1 MDTIRNITIMGMIQM
16 KVSFNIFLRDIKN
29 IGTNWVA
36 LILIGGLI
44 LLPSLY
50 AWFNIAAS
58 WDPYSQT
65 EQIPIGIV
73 NEDEGAIVR
82 EQEIHVGD
90 ELIETLKDNKSMGWQ
105 FVNRNEAME
114 RLEYGD
120 YYAVIVIP
128 KNFSESLGTV
138 ITDNPEKAKVE
149 YYVNEKINAIA
160 PKITDK
166 GASVIVD
173 QVTRKFTVTVNGVI
187 FEKFN
192 EIGIELGENLP
203 DIKKFE
209 DYLFTLEEK
218 LPEIHRM
225 LNETIND
232 ANRAD
237 EMIRQ
242 AQDFIPEAEDAAAKG
257 ISIVGNAN
265 DLLNQ
270 TEQRLDEIEP
280 KIDEDIA
287 RMQTIVT
294 ETNDFVQ
301 QLEGNLS
308 EENSDKIS
316 GQITNSQDSLNN
328 MEEALNELKNTE
340 DNSNETNDT
349 LDQAIQEIQTI
360 NDNLTNVN
368 EQVNKITDQAAELEK
383 LLPNLKENTSTLKT
397 QLDNFAKDYQE
408 VIKPNVKEKVISAKE
423 SVSRAKEVLE
433 KVQTAIPEVSGML
446 NRTQDKL
453 ANGEDVLDEASNEF
467 PYINEKVNELA
478 NRIREIQGE
487 VDINE
492 LINLLR
498 NDPEAEKGF
507 FEEPVLL
514 NENKVFSIANYGT
527 GMTPFYT
534 VLAIWVGALLLISLL
549 STDVHQARQ
558 NFTSRHVYAGRM
570 MTFLTIGFLQTII
583 VTLGDMILFHVEV
596 REPVWFVLFGMIC
609 SAIFMIIVYTL
620 VSVFGDVGKALAIV
634 LLVLQIAGSGGT
646 YPVVLLPEFF
656 QFISPLLPF
665 TYAISLMRE
674 AVGGIIWDKAFHDL
688 LFLGIFGL
696 LALILGGGLKEV
708 INKQTH
714 KLKEKAKETGL
725 FH

>member
-1 MDTIRNITIMGMIQM
+1 MIQM

-173 QVTRKFTVTVNGVI
+173 QVTRKFTATVNGVI

-328 MEEALNELKNTE
+328 MEEVLNELKNTE

-360 NDNLTNVN
+360 NENLTNVN

>member
-1 MDTIRNITIMGMIQM
+1 M
-16 KVSFNIFLRDIKN
+16 KASFKIFLRDIKN

-36 LILIGGLI
+36 AILIGGLI

-82 EQEIHVGD
+82 DQEIHVGD
-90 ELIETLKDNKSMGWQ
+90 ELVESLKENKSMGWQ
-105 FVNRNEAME
+105 FVHRNEAMD

-138 ITDNPEKAKVE
+138 ISDHPEKAEVE

-173 QVTRKFTVTVNGVI
+173 QVTRKFTATVNGVI
-187 FEKFN
+187 FDKFN

-242 AQDFIPEAEDAAAKG
+242 AQNFIPEAEDATEKG
-257 ISIVGNAN
+257 MNIVENAN
-265 DLLNQ
+265 DLLDQ

-301 QLEGNLS
+301 QLEGNVT
-308 EENSDKIS
+308 EESSDKIS

-340 DNSNETNDT
+340 GNSNETNDT
-349 LDQAIQEIQTI
+349 LDQALQEIQTI
-360 NDNLTNVN
+360 NENLTNVN
-368 EQVNKITDQAAELEK
+368 EQVNKITNQAAEWEK

-397 QLDNFAKDYQE
+397 QLDTFAKDYQE
-408 VIKPNVKEKVISAKE
+408 VFKPNIKEKVSSAKE

-433 KVQTAIPEVSGML
+433 KVQATIPEVAGML

-453 ANGEDVLDEASNEF
+453 ANGEDVLNEASNEF

-549 STDVHQARQ
+549 STDVHHDRK
-558 NFTSRHVYAGRM
+558 NFTGRQVYAGRM

-583 VTLGDMILFHVEV
+583 VTLGDMLIFHVEV
-596 REPVWFVLFGMIC
+596 QEPVWFVIFGIIC

-620 VSVFGDVGKALAIV
+620 VSVLGDVGKALAIV

-656 QFISPLLPF
+656 QFISPFLPF

-674 AVGGIIWDKAFHDL
+674 AVGGIIWDKVFHDL

-696 LALILGGGLKEV
+696 LALVLGGGLKEV
-708 INKQTH
+708 INKQTD